1 MNKNLLTNNY
11 KRFDLTFVSGKG
23 AYLYDNKG
31 DEYLDFVSGIAVNC
45 LGHSP
50 KVVKDALIEQA
61 DTLIHISNL
70 YWSDVQT
77 KLAKKLVELSGLSSV
92 FFCNSGTE
100 SIEAALKFA
109 RKYGKSFG
117 NNNKSNIVYM
127 KNSFHGRT
135 MGALSVTGQGKYQ
148 TAFAPLIGG
157 TVEAEFNNIDD
168 IKTKLDENTCAVII
182 EPIQGEGGIT
192 PATKEF
198 LKEVKS
204 LCEKHNILLILDEV
218 QCGIARTGTLFTFE
232 TLNISP
238 DILCLAKGLGGG
250 FPIGATIVNEKVAKI
265 LEPGDHGCTFG
276 GNPLASSVAVAI
288 LDEILT
294 KNIITEVNEKS
305 QYIFNKLNEIK
316 RQNNSIKSV
325 KGMGLL
331 IGIEVENP
339 ANVVSKA
346 LENKLLL
353 VAAGSNVVRLL
364 PPLNVKYKE
373 IDKALDILKEC
384 L

>member
-1 MNKNLLTNNY
+1 MNKSLLTNNY

-23 AYLYDNKG
+23 TYLYDDKGNK
-31 DEYLDFVSGIAVNC
+31 YLDFVSGIAVNC
-45 LGHSP
+45 LGHSSDVI
-50 KVVKDALIEQA
+50 KNALVKQA
-61 DTLIHISNL
+61 DTLVHISNL

-77 KLAKKLVELSGLSSV
+77 KLAEKLVELSGLSSV

-100 SIEAALKFA
+100 AIEAALKFS

-157 TVEAEFNNIDD
+157 TIEAEYNNIADL
-168 IKTKLDENTCAVII
+168 KSKLDENTCAVII

-198 LKEVKS
+198 LKEVKA
-204 LCEKHNILLILDEV
+204 LCDKYNILLILDEV

-232 TLNISP
+232 SLNITP

-250 FPIGATIVNEKVAKI
+250 FPIGATVVGEKVSKV

-276 GNPLASSVAVAI
+276 GNPLASSVALAV

-294 KNIITEVNEKS
+294 KDMVREVNEKS
-305 QYIFNKLNEIK
+305 QYIFVKLNEMK
-316 RQNNSIKSV
+316 KSKSSIKNI

-331 IGIEVENP
+331 IGIEVDNP
-339 ANVVSKA
+339 AEVVNEA
-346 LENKLLL
+346 LNNKLLL
-353 VAAGSNVVRLL
+353 VGAGGNVVRLL
-364 PPLNVKYKE
+364 PPLNVKYEE
-373 IDKALDILKEC
+373 IDKALEILEKC